1 MTTFSKLAGGV
12 SALVVSTYA
21 LAMILTVLLL
31 TSTSIGQDMASHQ
44 AHLVLGAL
52 LIPIQTPLEINVLA
66 TFLVLVGI
74 FFLCFAAAA
83 KSDGGLIAGLRQ
95 LWAPLTRKRVLPN
108 WLVLMPIVSSAL
120 LVIVVIVTSVQD
132 AAGIPTGSLPPLCIP
147 VPVPNCWW
155 PYQQLYTVAYAP
167 PFEETMFRISTLGLL
182 VTMRTLWSRP
192 LTKAKDQSSAAPNPH
207 GVTRIIALGF
217 LAPEKAKGEVGMPTF
232 EGAGWRAIHWTEWLV
247 LIITSVGF
255 GLAHVLSGAGW
266 ELGKVAPAALSGFA
280 LGLAYLLYGAYASI
294 LLHWFFNVYFE
305 AFSLSSTLFGG
316 GFIALEG
323 MIGLLAFVAGAIG
336 IVRGI
341 LWLLSGPQHP
351 DKTTYMIP
359 STPAP
364 S

>member
-1 MTTFSKLAGGV
+1 LTVLSKLAGGV
-12 SALVVSTYA
+12 SVLVVSTYA
-21 LAMILTVLLL
+21 LAMVLTVLLL

-52 LIPIQTPLEINVLA
+52 LIPIQTPIEINVLA
-66 TFLVLVGI
+66 TFLVLIGI
-74 FFLCFAAAA
+74 FFLCFAAAT

-95 LWAPLTRKRVLPN
+95 LWAPITSKRKPPN
-108 WLVLMPIVSSAL
+108 WLIVMPLVSSAL
-120 LVIVVIVTSVQD
+120 LVIVVIVTMLQD
-132 AAGIPTGSLPPLCIP
+132 AAGIPTGSLPSME
-147 VPVPNCWW
+147 
-155 PYQQLYTVAYAP
+155 PYQWLYVLAYAP
-167 PFEETMFRISTLGLL
+167 PVEETMFRISTLGLL

-192 LTKAKDQSSAAPNPH
+192 LTKATDQSSAAANRH
-207 GVTRIIALGF
+207 GVARIIALGF
-217 LAPEKAKGEVGMPTF
+217 LAPETAKGEVGMPTF
-232 EGAGWRAIHWTEWLV
+232 GDAGWRAIHWTEWLV

-305 AFSLSSTLFGG
+305 AFSLSSSLFGG

-323 MIGLLAFVAGAIG
+323 IIGLLAFVAGAIG

-351 DKTTYMIP
+351 DETTYMVP